1 MTTDITGSARI
12 QSQSAAAMR
21 AQESA
26 GARPTPVASVV
37 EKKTPPKTET
47 QPLSKERQ
55 DALNETVERLNEQM
69 KSHMSFSI
77 DKTTDRT
84 VIQVEDVKTG
94 EVIRQIPNETVLRV
108 SHNLEKVKGLLLDE
122 KR

>member
-1 MTTDITGSARI
+1 
-12 QSQSAAAMR
+12 
-21 AQESA
+21 
-26 GARPTPVASVV
+26 
-37 EKKTPPKTET
+37 
-47 QPLSKERQ
+47 
-55 DALNETVERLNEQM
+55 
-69 KSHMSFSI
+69 
-77 DKTTDRT
+77 

>member
-1 MTTDITGSARI
+1 MSK
-12 QSQSAAAMR
+12 
-21 AQESA
+21 
-26 GARPTPVASVV
+26 AS
-37 EKKTPPKTET
+37 
-47 QPLSKERQ
+47 Q